1 VLLYFIVSMESR
13 KFYGNRQHRQ
23 SRFLHHI
30 VSQAMPDDGNISD
43 TGDVG
48 DDDSDVTDVESSSDN
63 DTDSES
69 SDDEQA
75 SDDGDASAVDQWS
88 TTCKS
93 MNLPSFTADEGP
105 FIILPPESRAIDY
118 FHLVFPSS
126 LWQTLVTETNR
137 YAAERKGLAATETS
151 EAELRAFLGVCMAMS
166 IHKLPRIRNY

>member
-1 VLLYFIVSMESR
+1 
-13 KFYGNRQHRQ
+13 
-23 SRFLHHI
+23 
-30 VSQAMPDDGNISD
+30 MPDDGNISD

>member
-1 VLLYFIVSMESR
+1 M
-13 KFYGNRQHRQ
+13 FYGNRQRRQ
-23 SRFLHHI
+23 SRFLRHI
-30 VSQAMPDDGNISD
+30 VSQAAADDGNISD
-43 TGDVG
+43 AGHVG
-48 DDDSDVTDVESSSDN
+48 DDDSDVTDVDSNPGN

-69 SDDEQA
+69 SDDEQS
-75 SDDGDASAVDQWS
+75 SDDADASAVDQWS